1 MKKIL
6 VAATATLALL
16 SLAACAGKSPK
27 APPPIV
33 TKG

>member
-6 VAATATLALL
+6 VFALASLAVLTLAG
-16 SLAACAGKSPK
+16 CAGKSPK
-27 APPPIV
+27 APPPII

>member
-6 VAATATLALL
+6 VATMATLAVL
-16 SLAACAGKSPK
+16 SLAACAGQSPK